1 MKKLSIICSLC
12 LACSAALASLYDPF
26 LPKNEYCAV
35 EPTLGLVISFAGG
48 IGDETNAAIAN
59 NGKVWKNGGLSAEP
73 VYEFAGWATGCAS
86 YNPAGGISGSGTD
99 YGADAFTDPSKAF
112 GRATG
117 GDTSDVVVLGED
129 KDNPGSI
136 VMTFD
141 APIRNGDGY
150 DFAVFENSLD
160 NTFLELAFVE
170 VSTDG
175 EHFVRFPNFYLGT
188 SPVGSDIDAGDNDP
202 TLIYNLGS
210 KYMIGY
216 GNGYDLQELADA
228 YDYALAHWDAETS
241 TALSSSVFSAD
252 YISDLLENYQY
263 LDLESVNYVR
273 IVDIYGDGSVLDSAG
288 NPIYDACP
296 THGTPGFDLSGI
308 GVINAGAA
316 VPEPADFALALGIV
330 CATYML
336 VRRAAPG
343 RGRG

>member
-1 MKKLSIICSLC
+1 MKKLSIICSLH
-12 LACSAALASLYDPF
+12 LACSAAFASLYDPF
-26 LPKNEYCAV
+26 LPKTEHCAL
-35 EPTLGLVISFAGG
+35 EPTLGLAISFAGG

-59 NGKVWKNGGLSAEP
+59 NGKIWTNGGLSAEP

-150 DFAVFENSLD
+150 DFVVFENSLD

-175 EHFVRFPNFYLGT
+175 EHFVRFPNFYLGV

-202 TLIYNLGS
+202 TLIMGFSGS
-210 KYMIGY
+210 ACT
-216 GNGYDLQELADA
+216 EL
-228 YDYALAHWDAETS
+228 T
-241 TALSSSVFSAD
+241 
-252 YISDLLENYQY
+252 
-263 LDLESVNYVR
+263 
-273 IVDIYGDGSVLDSAG
+273 
-288 NPIYDACP
+288 
-296 THGTPGFDLSGI
+296 
-308 GVINAGAA
+308 
-316 VPEPADFALALGIV
+316 
-330 CATYML
+330 
-336 VRRAAPG
+336 
-343 RGRG
+343 